1 MLLTTRSARPS
12 PLTSPT
18 ARDEGVKSWPLAAKT
33 RGGAN
38 VPLPWPSRTLTV
50 SLSCF
55 AATTSSRPSSLK
67 SPTATARGT
76 PPTATST
83 RDRKEPSPLPSSR
96 LRVPW
101 LFAVTRSRAPL
112 RSKSPTAKE
121 KGVWPTLRTSWFGWN
136 EPSPLPSRTST
147 AGPAGPAV
155 FRATS
160 SRWSPLKSPTA
171 ADPAMPVPG
180 PLFWTLV
187 VTAGWNEP
195 LPSPSSTLRL
205 LWEVESCPVLTTAR
219 SDLPSL
225 LKSATVTA
233 RGFTPTGNVTGGR
246 KLRTV
251 RSSSASSVN
260 VRRRADRDSGRDF
273 FRKVCNLDSAM
284 RRTLR
289 ERKDRD
295 ERPHGGGAGTRGSG
309 GRCRPVGRPTFRRRA
324 KALNGSRRA
333 SPIDPRGVSLEP
345 PSSVA
350 VKSDWRV
357 ALSHARGR

>member
-1 MLLTTRSARPS
+1 MLLITRSARPS
-12 PLTSPT
+12 LLTSPT
-18 ARDEGVKSWPLAAKT
+18 ARDEGVKVRSWPLAAKT
-33 RGGAN
+33 RGVAN
-38 VPLPWPSRTLTV
+38 VPSPWPSRTLTV

-55 AATTSSRPSSLK
+55 AVTTSSRPSPLK

-76 PPTATST
+76 APTARST
-83 RDRKEPSPLPSSR
+83 RGRKEPSPLPSSR

-112 RSKSPTAKE
+112 RSKSPTATE
-121 KGVWPTLRTSWFGWN
+121 RGVWPTLRISWFGRN
-136 EPSPLPSRTST
+136 DPSPLPSRTST
-147 AGPAGPAV
+147 AGPAGPEV

-160 SRWSPLKSPTA
+160 GRWSPLKSPTA
-171 ADPAMPVPG
+171 TDRALPWPR

-195 LPSPSSTLRL
+195 LPLPSSTLRL
-205 LWEVESCPVLTTAR
+205 LWEVENGPVLTTAR

-251 RSSSASSVN
+251 RSSSVSSVN
-260 VRRRADRDSGRDF
+260 LRCWADRDSGRDV

-289 ERKDRD
+289 EGRKKK
-295 ERPHGGGAGTRGSG
+295 EGHTP
-309 GRCRPVGRPTFRRRA
+309 
-324 KALNGSRRA
+324 
-333 SPIDPRGVSLEP
+333 PR
-345 PSSVA
+345 
-350 VKSDWRV
+350 
-357 ALSHARGR
+357 RGRGNTMLGCAVPPGRAADVSPPGEGAEWVS